1 MDLLHSSLSNVED
14 DFRLKT
20 LKRVFHESIGGH
32 EAHPGCTMV
41 SPPGLKYEQVFSSP
55 WAPNIELE
63 NRHKEL
69 TRKICQWPLDHGS
82 NGGYHGSKR
91 DHSDPAI
98 LGGSE
103 NVDRT
108 MVVLLVHSLMFNTD
122 FVTLNDPQRV
132 SKIQLQY
139 LSLLHRYLKFKYEH
153 SDFANS
159 QLHGGVMIGSL
170 AREREE
176 IIRQRL
182 PV

>member
-20 LKRVFHESIGGH
+20 LKRVFQESIGGH

-41 SPPGLKYEQVFSSP
+41 SPPGLNYDQVFSSP
-55 WAPNIELE
+55 WAPNIDLE

-82 NGGYHGSKR
+82 KAGYHGSKR
-91 DHSDPAI
+91 DHDGS
-98 LGGSE
+98 LGGVE

-108 MVVLLVHSLMFNTD
+108 MVVLLAHSLMFNTD
-122 FVTLNDPQRV
+122 FVKLKEPQRV
-132 SKIQLQY
+132 SQIQLQY

-153 SDFANS
+153 SDFANR
-159 QLHGGVMIGSL
+159 QLHSGVMIGSF

-176 IIRQRL
+176 IRRQRL

>member
-20 LKRVFHESIGGH
+20 LKRVFQESIGGH

-41 SPPGLKYEQVFSSP
+41 SPPGLNYDQVYSSP

-69 TRKICQWPLDHGS
+69 TRKICQWPLNHGS
-82 NGGYHGSKR
+82 RGGYH
-91 DHSDPAI
+91 DHSDPAS

-108 MVVLLVHSLMFNTD
+108 MVVLLVHSLMYNTD

-132 SKIQLQY
+132 GQIQLQY
-139 LSLLHRYLKFKYEH
+139 LKLLHRYLKFKYEH

-159 QLHGGVMIGSL
+159 QLHSGVMIGSF

-176 IIRQRL
+176 IRRQRL